1 MQIINGDLSSNLNV
15 SGAYSDNVF
24 YSQSYC
30 ENIIWASLPQNLS
43 LGFPTKPD

>member
-1 MQIINGDLSSNLNV
+1 MQMINVDLTSNFNV

-30 ENIIWASLPQNLS
+30 ENII
-43 LGFPTKPD
+43 